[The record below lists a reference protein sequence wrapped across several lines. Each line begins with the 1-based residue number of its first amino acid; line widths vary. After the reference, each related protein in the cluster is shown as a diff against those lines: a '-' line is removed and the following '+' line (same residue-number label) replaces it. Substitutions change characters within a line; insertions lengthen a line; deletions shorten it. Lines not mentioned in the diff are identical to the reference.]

1 MGGGNAAMGKR
12 SEAKAERCV
21 VSVVDDDAAIRHA
34 LADLFD
40 SAGYRTCTFEDAEA
54 FLESGEADTTGVL
67 ITDIQMSGMD
77 GIALMS
83 RVARFTRRLPV
94 IVITGRPDEELRRR
108 AKAGGCSAFLRKPFD
123 PASLLD
129 YVEAALAHG

>member
-1 MGGGNAAMGKR
+1 MTGGG
-12 SEAKAERCV
+12 EACAEPCV
-21 VSVVDDDAAIRHA
+21 VSVVDDDVAIRDA

-54 FLESGEADTTGVL
+54 FLGSDAARTSGVL

-83 RVARFTRRLPV
+83 RVAGFARRLPV
-94 IVITGRPDEELRRR
+94 IVITGRPDEESRRR
-108 AKAGGCSAFLRKPFD
+108 ARAGGCAAFLRKPFD
-123 PASLLD
+123 PASLLGH
-129 YVEAALAHG
+129 VEAALGRG